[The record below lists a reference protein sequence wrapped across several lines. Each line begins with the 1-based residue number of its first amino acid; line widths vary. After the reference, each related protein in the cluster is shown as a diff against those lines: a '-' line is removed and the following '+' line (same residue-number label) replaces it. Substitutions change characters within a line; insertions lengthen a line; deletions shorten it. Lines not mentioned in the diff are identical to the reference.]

1 MVIYINFK
9 YFGSVVMKRA
19 LSVLIVLF
27 ILSSASIA
35 NAGLK
40 GTVVFARNDVAVI
53 QTEQLG
59 NYTILT
65 SCYGVLAKND
75 KVFGEFNSF
84 GSYDFYNI
92 TKDGTFNGWVDSYW
106 QSEQQVVD
114 WVKFRFDI

>member
-1 MVIYINFK
+1 
-9 YFGSVVMKRA
+9 MKRA
-19 LSVLIVLF
+19 LSLFIVLF
-27 ILSSASIA
+27 ILSFAPIS

-40 GTVVFARNDVAVI
+40 GTVVFARNDVVII
-53 QTEQLG
+53 QTEQFG

-65 SCYGVLAKND
+65 SCFSVLSKND

-92 TKDGTFNGWVDSYW
+92 TKDATFSGWVDSYW

-114 WVKFRFDI
+114 WVKFHFGLY